1 MAAATIS
8 SVQNPL
14 DSDTNPKKRLLGQ
27 PKENYIAIL
36 SLAAIAAFLIL
47 RYAIGAPAHVS
58 NLPLYAAL
66 VAGGVPLV
74 VDLAVKLYRLD
85 FGSDL
90 LAGISIVAA
99 VLLSQYLVA
108 TIVILMLS
116 GGLSLEQF
124 ATRRA
129 SSVLDALARRMPQI
143 AHRRRGAQIADVTLA
158 EIGVGDELVV
168 FPHEICPIDGV
179 AIEGRGV
186 MDESYLTGEPYEI
199 SKTPGSQV
207 LSGAVNGD
215 SALVVRAQ
223 KLARDSR
230 YERIMQVMRSTEQNQ
245 PHLRRLGDRLGAWY
259 TPVALALAAAAWL
272 ASGQA
277 MRFLAVLVVATPC
290 PLLIAIP
297 VAVIGAISLSARHA
311 IIIKNPAALEQVD
324 SCRTIIF
331 DKTGTLTYGRPE
343 LTEILVA
350 PGATRQEVLRLA
362 ASLEQYSKHP
372 LAGAILAAAK
382 RENLAFFDVKQISE
396 PPGQGLSGTAD
407 GRQVQII
414 GRSSPAARPLPL
426 PPLAGGLECVVL
438 VDGAYAATL
447 RFRDAPRKES
457 HPFISHLWPRHG
469 VERVLL
475 VSGDRESEVRYL
487 ADVLGIREV
496 HASKSP
502 EEKVE
507 IVRRETAGAR
517 TLFVGDGIN
526 DAPAMVAATVGVAFG
541 SGTDVTA
548 AAADAVV
555 LEASLARVDEFIH
568 IGRRMR
574 RIALESALGGMAL
587 SVAGM
592 IAASAGILPP
602 IAGAV
607 TQEIIDVLAVVNAV
621 RMALPGES
629 LRDF

>member
-324 SCRTIIF
+324 SCRTIVF

>member
-1 MAAATIS
+1 MRIPS
-8 SVQNPL
+8 DP
-14 DSDTNPKKRLLGQ
+14 DSGPKRLLGQ

-36 SLAAIAAFLIL
+36 SLTAIAAFLVL
-47 RYAIGAPAHVS
+47 RYAVAASPFAS
-58 NLPLYAAL
+58 NLPLYIAL

-74 VDLAVKLYRLD
+74 LDLAVKLFRRD

-129 SSVLDALARRMPQI
+129 SSVLDALARRMPQF
-143 AHRRRGAQIADVTLA
+143 AHRRRGAQIADVTLT
-158 EIGVGDELVV
+158 EIAVGDELVV
-168 FPHEICPIDGV
+168 FPHEICPVDGAV
-179 AIEGRGV
+179 IEGRGV

-223 KLARDSR
+223 KLERDSR
-230 YERIMQVMRSTEQNQ
+230 YERIMQVMRATEQNQ
-245 PHLRRLGDRLGAWY
+245 PRLRRLGDRLGAWY
-259 TPVALALAAAAWL
+259 TPIALALAAGAWL
-272 ASGQA
+272 ASGHA

-350 PGATRQEVLRLA
+350 PGASRQEVLRLA

-382 RENLAFFDVKQISE
+382 GENLAFFDVKQISE
-396 PPGQGLSGTAD
+396 PPGQGLTGTAD
-407 GRQVQII
+407 GRQVRII
-414 GRSSPAARPLPL
+414 GRNSPAARSLSL

-447 RFRDAPRKES
+447 RFRDAPRQES
-457 HPFISHLWPRHG
+457 HPFIRHLWPRHG

-507 IVRRETAGAR
+507 IVRQETSRAR

-592 IAASAGILPP
+592 LAASAGILPP

-607 TQEIIDVLAVVNAV
+607 TQEIIDVVAVLNAV
-621 RMALPGES
+621 RMALPGQS
-629 LRDF
+629 LHDF